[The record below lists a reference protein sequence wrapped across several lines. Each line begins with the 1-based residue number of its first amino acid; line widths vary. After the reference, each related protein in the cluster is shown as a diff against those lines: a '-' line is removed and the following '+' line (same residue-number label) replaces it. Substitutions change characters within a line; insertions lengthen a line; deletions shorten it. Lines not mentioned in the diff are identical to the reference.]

1 MRTATIALATILM
14 GTLAGQAN
22 AHPGD
27 HHSKTVEKQKKGKW
41 KERKARLKAN
51 KPCCVQTGEREVTD
65 KVRAIIGYKEVTE
78 WKTVT
83 RFREESRCR
92 TIKKFREETRY
103 RNVTKYRWVT
113 RYRTEWRTRYV
124 PGFRSQPNRI
134 MAGTNRYGQPVYR
147 NSYGRVA
154 CYVPQRYQARVPY
167 QVKEAYT
174 VREAFCVKVPY
185 EVEEHYTV
193 RVPYEVKVAVKKQ
206 VPVYGFKRV
215 KKMEPVFACL
225 MH

>member
-1 MRTATIALATILM
+1 MKTTVIAVATILM

-41 KERKARLKAN
+41 KARKARLKEN
-51 KPCCVQTGEREVTD
+51 TSCCVQTGEREVTD
-65 KVRAIIGYKEVTE
+65 KVRAIIGHKEVTE
-78 WKTVT
+78 WKTET

-103 RNVTKYRWVT
+103 RNITKYRWVT
-113 RYRTEWRTRYV
+113 RYRTEWKTRYV
-124 PGFRSQPNRI
+124 PGFQSQPRRI
-134 MAGTNRYGQPVYR
+134 MAGTNRYGQPIYR

-193 RVPYEVKVAVKKQ
+193 RVPYEVKVAVKKRI
-206 VPVYGFKRV
+206 PVYGFKRV